1 MYGPKVIGAG
11 DDMDTDDLI
20 EVMNQN
26 RNVSEDEEED
36 NQEGMGDIEGMEGL
50 EDSPLVQ
57 DEEEEK

>member
-1 MYGPKVIGAG
+1 MIGAG

-50 EDSPLVQ
+50 EDSALVQ
-57 DEEEEK
+57 EEEEEEEK